1 MCNKD
6 TSPLQHSSMIDTK
19 PTLTLKPSRKT
30 RSKTRKP
37 KFLSL
42 RLELT
47 QQSGEMTTTT
57 ISAATRRQLNLFPLH
72 PETSSVEEKDTVA
85 YFFDSADGGAT
96 TLTTLL
102 GTGSSSE
109 DDTTAV
115 SPPSLTY
122 AYGGQDSEE
131 EGKLLVRTALRNKE
145 RDASEE
151 KWVSYS
157 EVVERKDEE
166 VTSCAA
172 DLRCGAR
179 KMKGLSLKLDYQEIL
194 NAWCDKGPLYIQ
206 LESPQTVPD
215 LHDDSSNHTKGPSRQ
230 IVSSGPSG
238 KHGCFVFQYL
248 TAEPLSFMQS
258 HQFIKKFEDKDID
271 LGILVGSLEPPTG
284 AGLAADGRQVV
295 ARTSLKQQIMKALQG
310 IDIKEMLAGAS
321 LMDEANRTTVIFP
334 PDVLKFSS
342 FQAVRDNPTTLLA
355 LSWYWASGGVGSKIW
370 LFFLTRI
377 ALLLF
382 STYLQ
387 QLVMES
393 LGKEFDLEAVEEC
406 S

>member
-42 RLELT
+42 RLEVT

-151 KWVSYS
+151 KWVCYS

-215 LHDDSSNHTKGPSRQ
+215 LHDDSSN
-230 IVSSGPSG
+230 VSLRSYSP
-238 KHGCFVFQYL
+238 C
-248 TAEPLSFMQS
+248 
-258 HQFIKKFEDKDID
+258 
-271 LGILVGSLEPPTG
+271 LVCE
-284 AGLAADGRQVV
+284 
-295 ARTSLKQQIMKALQG
+295 I
-310 IDIKEMLAGAS
+310 
-321 LMDEANRTTVIFP
+321 
-334 PDVLKFSS
+334 
-342 FQAVRDNPTTLLA
+342 
-355 LSWYWASGGVGSKIW
+355 
-370 LFFLTRI
+370 
-377 ALLLF
+377 
-382 STYLQ
+382 
-387 QLVMES
+387 
-393 LGKEFDLEAVEEC
+393 
-406 S
+406 

>member
-1 MCNKD
+1 MNDFRSQWLKFNTLAQISIPSPSKRNLDNMHDHHPPPIPSSHVSIKKLHLTITQKPCFPKGQVFPTQKLHFFSLFQREKDILRERETEKGVSSTMCNED
-6 TSPLQHSSMIDTK
+6 TSPLQHSSMIDRK

-42 RLELT
+42 RLEVT

-96 TLTTLL
+96 TLSTLL

-115 SPPSLTY
+115 SLPSLTY

-179 KMKGLSLKLDYQEIL
+179 KMRGLSLKLDYQEIL

-238 KHGCFVFQYL
+238 
-248 TAEPLSFMQS
+248 
-258 HQFIKKFEDKDID
+258 
-271 LGILVGSLEPPTG
+271 
-284 AGLAADGRQVV
+284 
-295 ARTSLKQQIMKALQG
+295 
-310 IDIKEMLAGAS
+310 
-321 LMDEANRTTVIFP
+321 
-334 PDVLKFSS
+334 
-342 FQAVRDNPTTLLA
+342 
-355 LSWYWASGGVGSKIW
+355 
-370 LFFLTRI
+370 
-377 ALLLF
+377 
-382 STYLQ
+382 
-387 QLVMES
+387 
-393 LGKEFDLEAVEEC
+393 
-406 S
+406 

>member
-1 MCNKD
+1 MCNRD
-6 TSPLQHSSMIDTK
+6 TAPLKHSSMIDTK

-47 QQSGEMTTTT
+47 QQSGEMTTPT

-85 YFFDSADGGAT
+85 YFFDSADCGAT

-122 AYGGQDSEE
+122 AYRGQDSEE

-151 KWVSYS
+151 KWVCYS

-215 LHDDSSNHTKGPSRQ
+215 LHDDSSNGLKDGWGSNGGLWAVPEYS
-230 IVSSGPSG
+230 ISNGCGDSGNNIEV
-238 KHGCFVFQYL
+238 K
-248 TAEPLSFMQS
+248 E
-258 HQFIKKFEDKDID
+258 E
-271 LGILVGSLEPPTG
+271 
-284 AGLAADGRQVV
+284 VV
-295 ARTSLKQQIMKALQG
+295 LQG
-310 IDIKEMLAGAS
+310 GGGEEWKLGQREASVLRYKEKRQ
-321 LMDEANRTTVIFP
+321 NR
-334 PDVLKFSS
+334 
-342 FQAVRDNPTTLLA
+342 
-355 LSWYWASGGVGSKIW
+355 
-370 LFFLTRI
+370 
-377 ALLLF
+377 LF
-382 STYLQ
+382 SKRIRYE
-387 QLVMES
+387 VRKINAEKRPRMKGRFVKRS
-393 LGKEFDLEAVEEC
+393 
-406 S
+406 